1 MTTLQKLQ
9 ELHAQQLK
17 TVVKLNGEQAKL
29 VLDEALATNDLE
41 KQFQLIDSLF
51 NGYDNIFT
59 ISETLREN
67 FSPLILLIKGINR
80 AADAHLFVTNVP
92 TQSDLEV
99 LFTNAINK

>member
-1 MTTLQKLQ
+1 MTTLLKLQ

-17 TVVKLNGEQAKL
+17 TVVKLNDEQALL
-29 VLDEALATNDLE
+29 VLEQALATNDLE
-41 KQFQLIDSLF
+41 KQFVLIDNLF

-59 ISETLREN
+59 MSQTIREN
-67 FSPLILLIKGINR
+67 FSPVILLIKGINR
-80 AADAHLFVTNVP
+80 AASDLFTTNVP

>member
-9 ELHAQQLK
+9 ELHAQQLQ
-17 TVVKLNGEQAKL
+17 TVVKLNDEQAKL

-41 KQFQLIDSLF
+41 KQFVLVDKLF
-51 NGYDNIFT
+51 NGYDNILTMAQT
-59 ISETLREN
+59 IREN

-80 AADAHLFVTNVP
+80 AASDLFTTNVP

-99 LFTNAINK
+99 LFSNAINK